1 MSVMDHKGDHL
12 EFLFLMKISSK
23 GDQSNDYNVLVFFL
37 FIYFPIFI
45 LSRLLILLISN
56 DKPISIGVHIK

>member
-45 LSRLLILLISN
+45 LSRVLILLISN

>member
-23 GDQSNDYNVLVFFL
+23 GYQSNDYNVLVFFL

-45 LSRLLILLISN
+45 LSRVLILLISN

>member
-56 DKPISIGVHIK
+56 EKPISIGVHIK